1 MNTQTYTTADY
12 WLDNLLD
19 AEELRFPVFSSE
31 KVQERIVVETP
42 VAPEDLQ
49 TIKEIAGNKELNV
62 LKLFIGA
69 LGILLHR
76 YTEQNDVVIAMPPML
91 LPDVDELNCGTLYCR
106 LALHDNMTGKQLLD
120 AVHEA
125 VSNAYANREYDED
138 AFRNGY
144 SMKREGNL
152 LPVSGAAF
160 NYHSL
165 NAQGYWLNDHLLVFQ
180 LIEEGSSATL
190 RVTSRYGTVP
200 QPLLHNM
207 AESLV
212 LLVKNFPANKHKQP
226 NQCNIVPPHKLVAW
240 QKQFDQNTRSYPDV
254 TVIDLFLQ
262 QVKNAPDKIA
272 LIGENTSLT
281 YAELNALSMRISS
294 YIASKQLNTRD
305 LLIGVMA
312 ERSYMLVATV
322 LGILRAGAA
331 YVPVESD
338 YPEERIRDIAKD
350 ANCPLIF
357 TDSKDISFSIEGCEF
372 VQLDTLPAAGD
383 TASLRL
389 PAPGD
394 LAYVMYSSGTTGK
407 PKGIMIEHTAIMN
420 LLFWYNEHYN
430 INEDTRIVQ
439 LTNIVIDIAFQE
451 IFSALINGLTLYI
464 PSKQESQD
472 RHTFVEYL
480 NRHRINFIQLIP
492 DTLSEYL
499 LDVPKLK
506 YLDRILCGGD
516 KLSDSLKDA
525 IVTKG
530 YTLYNVYGQTETAID
545 TVGAVCKHGTPMSF
559 NEFVPNYEVLIMD
572 EHGNACAEYLPGEI
586 WTAGIGLARGYL
598 NQPVLTEQK
607 FVEHPYKPGQRIYR
621 TLDRARRLP
630 DGSIELLGRKD
641 HQVKL
646 RGFRIE
652 PGEIESALETHPG
665 IDAAVVHPWAKGEEK
680 ELAAYFVSAAA
691 LSATDLRSYL
701 MDRLPAYMIP
711 QHFIQLDKLP
721 LSSSGKIDRK
731 LLPAPTLKKAADYI
745 APSNATQETLAK
757 IWAEVLDIDKGVVGI
772 NSNFFELGGHSLKA
786 VRVISAIEKEFDT
799 RIQLAT
805 FFMKP
810 TISEL
815 EQNILMTSVAR
826 KARTGVNKIT
836 I

>member
-1 MNTQTYTTADY
+1 MNTHTYTTADY

-19 AEELRFPVFSSE
+19 AEELRFPVFSNE
-31 KVQERIVVETP
+31 KIKERIVVE
-42 VAPEDLQ
+42 APIAKEDLLM
-49 TIKEIAGNKELNV
+49 IKEIAGNKELNV

-69 LGILLHR
+69 LGILLRR

-106 LALHDNMTGKQLLD
+106 LALHDDMTSKQLLD
-120 AVHEA
+120 EVHEA

-138 AFRNGY
+138 VFRKSY
-144 SMKREGNL
+144 SIKREGDL
-152 LPVSGAAF
+152 LPVLGAAF

-165 NAQGYWLNDHLLVFQ
+165 NAQGSWLNDHLLVFE
-180 LIEEGSSATL
+180 LIEEGSSASL
-190 RVTSRYGTVP
+190 RVTSGYGTLP

-212 LLVKNFPANKHKQP
+212 LLVKNFPANKHKQIKE
-226 NQCNIVPPHKLVAW
+226 CNIVPPHKLAAW
-240 QKQFDQNTRSYPDV
+240 QQQFDQHKRSYPDV

-262 QVKNAPDKIA
+262 QVKNVPGKIA
-272 LIGENTSLT
+272 LNDGDTSLT
-281 YAELNALSMRISS
+281 YAALDELSMRISS
-294 YIASKQLNTRD
+294 YITGRALNTRD

-357 TDSKDISFSIEGCEF
+357 TDSNDISFSIEGCEF
-372 VQLDTLPAAGD
+372 VQLDTLPAAGEA
-383 TASLRL
+383 ASLRL
-389 PAPGD
+389 PLPGD

-407 PKGIMIEHTAIMN
+407 PKGIMIEHRAIMN

-472 RHTFVEYL
+472 RQAFVEYL

-516 KLSDSLKDA
+516 KLNDSLKDA
-525 IVTKG
+525 IVAKG

-545 TVGAVCKHGTPMSF
+545 TVGAVCEPGTPMRF
-559 NEFVPNYEVLIMD
+559 NEFVPGYDMLIMD

-586 WTAGIGLARGYL
+586 WTGGVGLARGYL
-598 NQPVLTEQK
+598 NQPALTEQK

-621 TLDRARRLP
+621 TGDRARRLP

-641 HQVKL
+641 DQVKL

-680 ELAAYFVSAAA
+680 ELVAYFVSAAE
-691 LSATDLRSYL
+691 LRATDLRSYL

-721 LSSSGKIDRK
+721 LTSSGKIDRK
-731 LLPAPTLKKAADYI
+731 ALPAPKLKKAANYI
-745 APSNATQETLAK
+745 APSNPAQETLVN
-757 IWAEVLDIDKGVVGI
+757 IWAEALDIDRSVIGI

-786 VRVISAIEKEFDT
+786 VRVISAIEKEFNT
-799 RIQLAT
+799 RIQLVT

-815 EQNILMTSVAR
+815 EQNILITSVAR
-826 KARTGVNKIT
+826 KAESGAKKIT